1 MYLSS
6 VFAGTATL
14 ANFALMVTWLPA
26 AVVVSERWSCP
37 PVAPT
42 QWFALDSKLRPARV
56 VADRAR
62 ALLDKILVFAV
73 IKLPYLWICLLGG
86 AALGSIGVV
95 FYYPR
100 LRLPDSRS
108 FQLFESQHPFERY
121 DLVYRDNFW
130 FERLKKVINVPF
142 LFSLSIEYDE
152 DPEFI

>member
-1 MYLSS
+1 
-6 VFAGTATL
+6 
-14 ANFALMVTWLPA
+14 
-26 AVVVSERWSCP
+26 
-37 PVAPT
+37 
-42 QWFALDSKLRPARV
+42 V